1 MKLAWPINALFPPVL
16 NQKSTSPK
24 VSALKEEDGGWC
36 MQIFKTEMTFVVSCA
51 LCLFIKDLSKCRES
65 HCLKHKDTAQ
75 ADLLHL
81 LANGQ
86 QHDYEQEIGVFLTSV
101 FT

>member
-1 MKLAWPINALFPPVL
+1 
-16 NQKSTSPK
+16 
-24 VSALKEEDGGWC
+24 

-51 LCLFIKDLSKCRES
+51 LCLFIEDLSKCRES

-86 QHDYEQEIGVFLTSV
+86 QHDYKQEIGVFLTSV
-101 FT
+101 FTLVITFNVLALWAMINTPWAKFLSLTLAMFSS